1 MQNKIT
7 TKRESN
13 YQYHAADGISSS
25 GLKKIYSRSV
35 WHYLNQSPF
44 SSAAMQLGSAIH
56 TAILE
61 PKQFYD
67 EYVVMQKFDGRTTE
81 GKKLKA
87 EYEANAEGKATLT
100 ADEFAIV
107 EGVLHNY
114 NRNEKALYY
123 TRGEIELSHYLN
135 FNGVDVKVRPDCI
148 NKVAGFISDPKT
160 CQDNSPKSFIRD
172 VYKYNYHLQAAF
184 YSDMLGIDPSNFV
197 FIAIETRAPYSVE
210 CYVLADE
217 HIERGRAAYLKALAD
232 WQFYLD
238 TGVALGYDGYNRNDE
253 GLIIL

>member
-13 YQYHAADGISSS
+13 YQYHAANGISSS
-25 GLKKIYSRSV
+25 GLKKIYAKSV
-35 WHYLNQSPF
+35 WHYINQSPF
-44 SSAAMQLGSAIH
+44 SSDSMRLGSAIH

-61 PKQFYD
+61 PKLFYD

-87 EYEANAEGKATLT
+87 EYEAAAEGKTTLT

-107 EGVLHNY
+107 DGVIRNY
-114 NRNEKALYY
+114 NKNDQAKYY
-123 TRGEIELSHYLN
+123 TRGEIELSHYLE

-160 CQDNSPKSFIRD
+160 CQDNSPKAFIRD

-184 YSDMLGIDPSNFV
+184 YSDTLGVDPKNFV
-197 FIAIETRAPYSVE
+197 FISIETKAPYSIE

-217 HIERGRAAYLKALAD
+217 HIDRGRAAYLKALAD

-238 TGVALGYDGYNRNDE
+238 TGVALGYEGYDRNDD

>member
-1 MQNKIT
+1 MKNKIT

-13 YQYHAADGISSS
+13 YQYHAAEGISAS
-25 GLKKIYSRSV
+25 GLKKIYSKSV
-35 WHYLNQSPF
+35 WHYLNQPPYG
-44 SSAAMQLGSAIH
+44 SAAMQLGSAIH

-61 PKQFYD
+61 PKKFYD

-87 EYEANAEGKATLT
+87 EYEANAEGKTTLT
-100 ADEFAIV
+100 ADEFAII

-114 NRNEKALYY
+114 SKNDQAVYY
-123 TRGEIELSHYLN
+123 TTGEIELSHYID
-135 FNGVDVKVRPDCI
+135 FNGVKVKVRPDCI
-148 NKVAGFISDPKT
+148 NKVAGFICDPKT
-160 CQDNSPKSFIRD
+160 CQDNSPKAFLRD

-184 YSDMLGIDPSNFV
+184 YSDMLGIDPKNFV
-197 FIAIETRAPYSVE
+197 FIGIETKAPYSVE
-210 CYVLADE
+210 CYVLGDE
-217 HIERGRAAYLKALAD
+217 HIERGRAAYLKALSD

-238 TGVALGYDGYNRNDE
+238 TGVALGYEGYDRNDD